1 MPYKLSLCHNRFES
15 LSTPLRLGRWTY
27 MNAKS
32 HADLGRG
39 KSTPAQR
46 DAECPTSD
54 EKFKMDLKKS
64 QKAQDAYAAPG
75 SAPQGQ
81 TSYTGRVRPG
91 ET

>member
-1 MPYKLSLCHNRFES
+1 
-15 LSTPLRLGRWTY
+15 

-75 SAPQGQ
+75 SAPQG
-81 TSYTGRVRPG
+81 RPPTPVVCGQGKLEGGKKRG
-91 ET
+91 EKVSPTPYQKLSARLD